1 MTESVAG
8 RVSPE
13 LNEGL
18 YDLRQATDEAIEE
31 GFLVPSGI
39 ALENADRLLREMYG
53 ISPRRF
59 EVYPTPDGEIAIDVP
74 GAWTISSVAV

>member
-8 RVSPE
+8 RVSAE

-18 YDLRQATDEAIEE
+18 YDLRQATDKAIEE

-53 ISPRRF
+53 LWRGR
-59 EVYPTPDGEIAIDVP
+59 
-74 GAWTISSVAV
+74 